1 MLSFALFL
9 LLTSANS
16 VLSRSFTIEA
26 ETEVTEAAEA
36 ALSFK
41 LIHINDI
48 HAHFEQVN
56 VNTGRCHAEQEY

>member
-1 MLSFALFL
+1 MLSLALFL

-26 ETEVTEAAEA
+26 ETEVTEAEA

-56 VNTGRCHAEQEY
+56 VNTGRCHAEQVN